1 MILTNTQLYFTTLS
15 MNTELLLSVVP
26 QTATWSAKIAS
37 IMISSNILCIVAGRY
52 TIQVKGSGSS
62 LSLNGSFNNF
72 TLPEL
77 LASTSL
83 GHIVG
88 SGIIL
93 GFAYMGLLN

>member
-1 MILTNTQLYFTTLS
+1 

-26 QTATWSAKIAS
+26 QTVVWSAKIAY
-37 IMISSNILCIVAGRY
+37 IMISSNIFCIVAGRY
-52 TIQVKGSGSS
+52 SIQIKGVGPSIP
-62 LSLNGSFNNF
+62 LTGSFTNF

-77 LASTSL
+77 IASTSL

-93 GFAYMGLLN
+93 GLTYVGLLN

>member
-1 MILTNTQLYFTTLS
+1 

-26 QTATWSAKIAS
+26 QTVVWSAKIAS
-37 IMISSNILCIVAGRY
+37 IMISSNIFCIVAGRY
-52 TIQVKGSGSS
+52 SIQIKGVGPSIP
-62 LSLNGSFNNF
+62 LTGSFTNF

-77 LASTSL
+77 IASTSL

-93 GFAYMGLLN
+93 GLTYVGLLN

>member
-1 MILTNTQLYFTTLS
+1 

-26 QTATWSAKIAS
+26 QTVVWSAKIAS
-37 IMISSNILCIVAGRY
+37 IMISSNIFCIVAGRY
-52 TIQVKGSGSS
+52 SIQIKGVGPSIP
-62 LSLNGSFNNF
+62 LTGSFTNF

-77 LASTSL
+77 IASTSL

-93 GFAYMGLLN
+93 GLTYVGLLT

>member
-1 MILTNTQLYFTTLS
+1 

-26 QTATWSAKIAS
+26 QTAIWSAKTAS

-52 TIQVKGSGSS
+52 VIQVKGIGAS
-62 LSLNGSFNNF
+62 LPLTGSFANF

-88 SGIIL
+88 SGVIL
-93 GFAYMGLLN
+93 GFAYLGLLS

>member
-1 MILTNTQLYFTTLS
+1 

-26 QTATWSAKIAS
+26 QTAVWSAKTAS
-37 IMISSNILCIVAGRY
+37 IMISSNIFCIAAGRY
-52 TIQVKGSGSS
+52 VIQVKGIGAS
-62 LSLNGSFNNF
+62 LPLTGSFSNF

-88 SGIIL
+88 SGTIL
-93 GFAYMGLLN
+93 GLSYLGFLA